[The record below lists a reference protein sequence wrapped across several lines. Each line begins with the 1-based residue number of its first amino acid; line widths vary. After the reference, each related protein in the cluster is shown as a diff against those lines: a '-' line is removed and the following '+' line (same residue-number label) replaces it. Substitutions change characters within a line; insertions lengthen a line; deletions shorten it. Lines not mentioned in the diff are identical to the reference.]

1 MPDTAVLK
9 KPKSIDKSRA
19 FVYNFIM
26 LSYDFD
32 TFGIVYTAV
41 TAALI
46 VATVLP
52 LIFFIV
58 RGKRVCA
65 ATRVFRVLD
74 IILILLLAV
83 VWVVYVLT
91 RMAVFGLSATAT
103 ESGALL
109 FALNGETLY
118 SLAGAGELASIWS
131 TVLGVA
137 MMAIPSALAIVD
149 LVLSFALRPRAVT
162 AEETVSEPVEQSATE
177 VAEEAQPEPVEKPT
191 PEAIEET
198 QPEPVEQP
206 ATEVAE
212 ETQPEPA
219 EQPAPEAIEE
229 AQPEPVE
236 QPAPEA
242 TEEAQPEPAE
252 EKNEPIAEEPAVE
265 EPAAEHSPEG
275 VAADATEEE
284 KAERTVLASE
294 PRSEVGRSVSDKT
307 YASAVHRPEV
317 PSDLPPAVR
326 VVDKLPEEH
335 DDETITIIRPPLPI
349 TRKLVITNRM
359 NVVNMFGEYLNEK
372 DEEEREKL
380 SGSIGKIIIK

>member
-1 MPDTAVLK
+1 
-9 KPKSIDKSRA
+9 
-19 FVYNFIM
+19 M

-162 AEETVSEPVEQSATE
+162 AEETQPEPVEQPVTE
-177 VAEEAQPEPVEKPT
+177 AIEETQPEPVEKPT
-191 PEAIEET
+191 PEAIEE
-198 QPEPVEQP
+198 
-206 ATEVAE
+206 
-212 ETQPEPA
+212 
-219 EQPAPEAIEE
+219 
-229 AQPEPVE
+229 
-236 QPAPEA
+236 
-242 TEEAQPEPAE
+242 AQPEPAE
-252 EKNEPIAEEPAVE
+252 EKNEPTAE

-317 PSDLPPAVR
+317 PNDLPPAVR

>member
-74 IILILLLAV
+74 IILILLLA
-83 VWVVYVLT
+83 
-91 RMAVFGLSATAT
+91 
-103 ESGALL
+103 
-109 FALNGETLY
+109 Y
-118 SLAGAGELASIWS
+118 SLAGAGELASIWN

-149 LVLSFALRPRAVT
+149 LVLSFALRPSAVT
-162 AEETVSEPVEQSATE
+162 AEETVSEPVEQPATE
-177 VAEEAQPEPVEKPT
+177 IAEESQPEPAAQPVTEVTEEAQAEPVEKPT
-191 PEAIEET
+191 PEAIEES

-206 ATEVAE
+206 TPEAIE
-212 ETQPEPA
+212 ETQPES
-219 EQPAPEAIEE
+219 
-229 AQPEPVE
+229 
-236 QPAPEA
+236 
-242 TEEAQPEPAE
+242 AE
-252 EKNEPIAEEPAVE
+252 EKNEPTAEEPAVE

>member
-1 MPDTAVLK
+1 
-9 KPKSIDKSRA
+9 
-19 FVYNFIM
+19 M

-162 AEETVSEPVEQSATE
+162 AEES
-177 VAEEAQPEPVEKPT
+177 
-191 PEAIEET
+191 
-198 QPEPVEQP
+198 
-206 ATEVAE
+206 
-212 ETQPEPA
+212 QPEPA
-219 EQPAPEAIEE
+219 EQPATEIG
-229 AQPEPVE
+229 
-236 QPAPEA
+236 
-242 TEEAQPEPAE
+242 EEAQPEPAE

-317 PSDLPPAVR
+317 PNDLPPAVR

>member
-1 MPDTAVLK
+1 
-9 KPKSIDKSRA
+9 
-19 FVYNFIM
+19 M

-118 SLAGAGELASIWS
+118 SLAGAGELAPIWS

-162 AEETVSEPVEQSATE
+162 AEE
-177 VAEEAQPEPVEKPT
+177 AQPEP
-191 PEAIEET
+191 A
-198 QPEPVEQP
+198 EQP
-206 ATEVAE
+206 ATEVAEESQPESVEQPVPEVTEETQPEPAEQPATEVTE

-229 AQPEPVE
+229 AQPEP
-236 QPAPEA
+236 
-242 TEEAQPEPAE
+242 AE
-252 EKNEPIAEEPAVE
+252 EKNEPTAEEPAVE

-275 VAADATEEE
+275 VAADTTEEE
-284 KAERTVLASE
+284 KAEHTVLASE

>member
-1 MPDTAVLK
+1 M
-9 KPKSIDKSRA
+9 
-19 FVYNFIM
+19 
-26 LSYDFD
+26 
-32 TFGIVYTAV
+32 
-41 TAALI
+41 
-46 VATVLP
+46 
-52 LIFFIV
+52 
-58 RGKRVCA
+58 
-65 ATRVFRVLD
+65 
-74 IILILLLAV
+74 
-83 VWVVYVLT
+83 
-91 RMAVFGLSATAT
+91 
-103 ESGALL
+103 

-162 AEETVSEPVEQSATE
+162 AEET
-177 VAEEAQPEPVEKPT
+177 
-191 PEAIEET
+191 
-198 QPEPVEQP
+198 
-206 ATEVAE
+206 
-212 ETQPEPA
+212 QPEPA
-219 EQPAPEAIEE
+219 EQPAT
-229 AQPEPVE
+229 
-236 QPAPEA
+236 EA

-252 EKNEPIAEEPAVE
+252 DKNEPIAEEPAVE

-317 PSDLPPAVR
+317 PNDLPPAVR

>member
-1 MPDTAVLK
+1 
-9 KPKSIDKSRA
+9 
-19 FVYNFIM
+19 M

-162 AEETVSEPVEQSATE
+162 AEE
-177 VAEEAQPEPVEKPT
+177 AQPEPAAQPVT
-191 PEAIEET
+191 EAIEET

-206 ATEVAE
+206 A
-212 ETQPEPA
+212 
-219 EQPAPEAIEE
+219 PEAIEE
-229 AQPEPVE
+229 S
-236 QPAPEA
+236 
-242 TEEAQPEPAE
+242 QPEPAK
-252 EKNEPIAEEPAVE
+252 EKNEPTAEEPAVE

>member
-65 ATRVFRVLD
+65 TTRVFRVLD

-162 AEETVSEPVEQSATE
+162 AEESQPEPAEQPATE
-177 VAEEAQPEPVEKPT
+177 IAEEAQPEPAAQPVTEA
-191 PEAIEET
+191 EAIEET
-198 QPEPVEQP
+198 QSEPV
-206 ATEVAE
+206 
-212 ETQPEPA
+212 

-229 AQPEPVE
+229 AQPEP
-236 QPAPEA
+236 
-242 TEEAQPEPAE
+242 AE
-252 EKNEPIAEEPAVE
+252 EKNEPTAEEPAVE

>member
-1 MPDTAVLK
+1 
-9 KPKSIDKSRA
+9 
-19 FVYNFIM
+19 M

-162 AEETVSEPVEQSATE
+162 AEES
-177 VAEEAQPEPVEKPT
+177 QPEPVEQPV

-198 QPEPVEQP
+198 QPESV
-206 ATEVAE
+206 
-212 ETQPEPA
+212 

>member
-1 MPDTAVLK
+1 
-9 KPKSIDKSRA
+9 
-19 FVYNFIM
+19 M

-162 AEETVSEPVEQSATE
+162 AEETQPEPVEQPVTEVTEETQSELAAQPAPEIAEESQAEPAAQLVTEVTEEAQAEPAAQPAPEATEEAQPEPAEKPTPEAIEEAQPEPVEQSATE
-177 VAEEAQPEPVEKPT
+177 VAEEAQPEPAK
-191 PEAIEET
+191 
-198 QPEPVEQP
+198 
-206 ATEVAE
+206 
-212 ETQPEPA
+212 
-219 EQPAPEAIEE
+219 
-229 AQPEPVE
+229 
-236 QPAPEA
+236 
-242 TEEAQPEPAE
+242 
-252 EKNEPIAEEPAVE
+252 EKNEPTAEEPAVE
-265 EPAAEHSPEG
+265 EPAAEHSSEG

-284 KAERTVLASE
+284 NAERTVLASE

-335 DDETITIIRPPLPI
+335 DNETITIIRPPLPI

>member
-1 MPDTAVLK
+1 
-9 KPKSIDKSRA
+9 
-19 FVYNFIM
+19 M

-103 ESGALL
+103 KSGALL

-118 SLAGAGELASIWS
+118 SLAGAGELASIWN

-149 LVLSFALRPRAVT
+149 LVLSFALRPSAVT
-162 AEETVSEPVEQSATE
+162 AEETVSEPVEQPATEIAEESQPEPAAQPATEIAEESQPEPAAQPVTEVTEEAQAEPAAQLVPE
-177 VAEEAQPEPVEKPT
+177 VAEEAQPEPV
-191 PEAIEET
+191 
-198 QPEPVEQP
+198 
-206 ATEVAE
+206 
-212 ETQPEPA
+212 

-242 TEEAQPEPAE
+242 IEEAQPEPAK
-252 EKNEPIAEEPAVE
+252 EKNEPTAEEPAVE
-265 EPAAEHSPEG
+265 EPAAEHAPEG

>member
-1 MPDTAVLK
+1 
-9 KPKSIDKSRA
+9 
-19 FVYNFIM
+19 M

-162 AEETVSEPVEQSATE
+162 AEET
-177 VAEEAQPEPVEKPT
+177 QPEPVEQPVT
-191 PEAIEET
+191 EAIEET
-198 QPEPVEQP
+198 QPEPVEKP
-206 ATEVAE
+206 T
-212 ETQPEPA
+212 
-219 EQPAPEAIEE
+219 PEAIEE

-236 QPAPEA
+236 QPATEATEETQPEPVEQPAPEA
-242 TEEAQPEPAE
+242 IEEAQPEPAE
-252 EKNEPIAEEPAVE
+252 EKNEPTAE

-317 PSDLPPAVR
+317 PNDLPPAVR

>member
-1 MPDTAVLK
+1 
-9 KPKSIDKSRA
+9 
-19 FVYNFIM
+19 M

-162 AEETVSEPVEQSATE
+162 AEET
-177 VAEEAQPEPVEKPT
+177 
-191 PEAIEET
+191 
-198 QPEPVEQP
+198 
-206 ATEVAE
+206 
-212 ETQPEPA
+212 QPEPA
-219 EQPAPEAIEE
+219 EQPATEAIEETQAEPAAQPVTEAIEE
-229 AQPEPVE
+229 AQPEPAE
-236 QPAPEA
+236 LPAPEA
-242 TEEAQPEPAE
+242 IEETQPEPAE

-265 EPAAEHSPEG
+265 EPADEHAPEG

>member
-1 MPDTAVLK
+1 
-9 KPKSIDKSRA
+9 
-19 FVYNFIM
+19 M

-162 AEETVSEPVEQSATE
+162 AEESQPEPAEQPATEIAEESQPEPAAQPATEAIEEAQAEPAAQPVTE
-177 VAEEAQPEPVEKPT
+177 VAEEAQPEPVE
-191 PEAIEET
+191 
-198 QPEPVEQP
+198 QP
-206 ATEVAE
+206 AT
-212 ETQPEPA
+212 
-219 EQPAPEAIEE
+219 
-229 AQPEPVE
+229 
-236 QPAPEA
+236 EA
-242 TEEAQPEPAE
+242 TEEAQSEPAE

-265 EPAAEHSPEG
+265 EPAAEYAPEG
-275 VAADATEEE
+275 VAADTTEED

-317 PSDLPPAVR
+317 PNDLPPAVR

>member
-1 MPDTAVLK
+1 
-9 KPKSIDKSRA
+9 
-19 FVYNFIM
+19 M

-162 AEETVSEPVEQSATE
+162 AEET
-177 VAEEAQPEPVEKPT
+177 QPEP
-191 PEAIEET
+191 A
-198 QPEPVEQP
+198 EQP
-206 ATEVAE
+206 ATEIAE
-212 ETQPEPA
+212 ESQPEPV

>member
-1 MPDTAVLK
+1 
-9 KPKSIDKSRA
+9 
-19 FVYNFIM
+19 M

-118 SLAGAGELASIWS
+118 SLAGAGELASIWN

-137 MMAIPSALAIVD
+137 VMAIPSALAIVD

-162 AEETVSEPVEQSATE
+162 AEESQPEPVEQPVTE
-177 VAEEAQPEPVEKPT
+177 AIEEAQPEPV
-191 PEAIEET
+191 
-198 QPEPVEQP
+198 
-206 ATEVAE
+206 
-212 ETQPEPA
+212 

-236 QPAPEA
+236 QPATEA
-242 TEEAQPEPAE
+242 TEEAQPEPAK
-252 EKNEPIAEEPAVE
+252 EKNEPTAEEPAVE

-275 VAADATEEE
+275 VAADTTEEE

-317 PSDLPPAVR
+317 PNDLPPAVR

>member
-1 MPDTAVLK
+1 
-9 KPKSIDKSRA
+9 
-19 FVYNFIM
+19 M

-162 AEETVSEPVEQSATE
+162 AEESQPEPAEQPATEIAEESQHEPAAQPVPEVTEEAQPEPAEQPATEIAEESQPEPAAQPVTEVTEEAQAEPVEQPAPE
-177 VAEEAQPEPVEKPT
+177 VAEEAQPES
-191 PEAIEET
+191 
-198 QPEPVEQP
+198 VEQP
-206 ATEVAE
+206 APEVAE

-219 EQPAPEAIEE
+219 E
-229 AQPEPVE
+229 
-236 QPAPEA
+236 
-242 TEEAQPEPAE
+242 
-252 EKNEPIAEEPAVE
+252 EKNEPTAEEPAVE

>member
-1 MPDTAVLK
+1 
-9 KPKSIDKSRA
+9 
-19 FVYNFIM
+19 M

-162 AEETVSEPVEQSATE
+162 AEEAQPEPVEQSAT
-177 VAEEAQPEPVEKPT
+177 
-191 PEAIEET
+191 
-198 QPEPVEQP
+198 
-206 ATEVAE
+206 
-212 ETQPEPA
+212 
-219 EQPAPEAIEE
+219 EAIEE
-229 AQPEPVE
+229 AQPEP
-236 QPAPEA
+236 AK
-242 TEEAQPEPAE
+242 
-252 EKNEPIAEEPAVE
+252 EKNEPTAEEPAVE
-265 EPAAEHSPEG
+265 EPAAEHSSEG

>member
-1 MPDTAVLK
+1 
-9 KPKSIDKSRA
+9 
-19 FVYNFIM
+19 M

-162 AEETVSEPVEQSATE
+162 AEET
-177 VAEEAQPEPVEKPT
+177 
-191 PEAIEET
+191 
-198 QPEPVEQP
+198 
-206 ATEVAE
+206 
-212 ETQPEPA
+212 QPEPA
-219 EQPAPEAIEE
+219 EQPATEAIEE
-229 AQPEPVE
+229 TQAEPAAQPVT
-236 QPAPEA
+236 EA
-242 TEEAQPEPAE
+242 IEEAQPEPAE
-252 EKNEPIAEEPAVE
+252 EKNEPTAEEPAVE

-284 KAERTVLASE
+284 KAEHTVLASE

>member
-1 MPDTAVLK
+1 
-9 KPKSIDKSRA
+9 
-19 FVYNFIM
+19 M

-162 AEETVSEPVEQSATE
+162 AEETQPEPVEQPVTE
-177 VAEEAQPEPVEKPT
+177 AIEETQPEPVEKPT
-191 PEAIEET
+191 PEAIEEA
-198 QPEPVEQP
+198 QP
-206 ATEVAE
+206 A
-212 ETQPEPA
+212 
-219 EQPAPEAIEE
+219 
-229 AQPEPVE
+229 
-236 QPAPEA
+236 
-242 TEEAQPEPAE
+242 PAE
-252 EKNEPIAEEPAVE
+252 EKNAPTAEA
-265 EPAAEHSPEG
+265 PAAEHSPHG
-275 VAADATEEE
+275 VAPDATEEE

-317 PSDLPPAVR
+317 PNDLPPAVR

>member
-1 MPDTAVLK
+1 
-9 KPKSIDKSRA
+9 
-19 FVYNFIM
+19 M

-149 LVLSFALRPRAVT
+149 LVLSFALRPRVVT
-162 AEETVSEPVEQSATE
+162 AEESQPEPAAQLVTE
-177 VAEEAQPEPVEKPT
+177 VTEEAQAEPVEKPT
-191 PEAIEET
+191 PEAIEES

-206 ATEVAE
+206 TPEAIE

-219 EQPAPEAIEE
+219 EQPVPEAIEETQPEPAEQPTPEAIEE

-242 TEEAQPEPAE
+242 TEEAQPEPAK

>member
-1 MPDTAVLK
+1 
-9 KPKSIDKSRA
+9 
-19 FVYNFIM
+19 M

-162 AEETVSEPVEQSATE
+162 AEE
-177 VAEEAQPEPVEKPT
+177 AQPEPAEQPATEIAEESQPEPAAQPVTEVTEEAQAEPAEKPA
-191 PEAIEET
+191 PEATEDA

-206 ATEVAE
+206 ATEAIE
-212 ETQPEPA
+212 EAQPEPV

-236 QPAPEA
+236 QPATEA

-265 EPAAEHSPEG
+265 EPAAEHAPEG
-275 VAADATEEE
+275 VAADTTEED

-317 PSDLPPAVR
+317 PNDLPPAVR

>member
-1 MPDTAVLK
+1 
-9 KPKSIDKSRA
+9 
-19 FVYNFIM
+19 M

-65 ATRVFRVLD
+65 ATRAFRVLD

-103 ESGALL
+103 ESGVLL

-149 LVLSFALRPRAVT
+149 LVLSFALRPRVVT
-162 AEETVSEPVEQSATE
+162 AEEAQPEPAEQPVPEAI
-177 VAEEAQPEPVEKPT
+177 EEMQPEPVEKPT
-191 PEAIEET
+191 PEAIEEA

-206 ATEVAE
+206 ATEAIE
-212 ETQPEPA
+212 EAQPEPVEQPA
-219 EQPAPEAIEE
+219 TEAIEEAQPEPVEQPAPEAIEE

-252 EKNEPIAEEPAVE
+252 EKNEPIAEEPA
-265 EPAAEHSPEG
+265 AEHSPEG

-284 KAERTVLASE
+284 KAEHTVLASE

>member
-1 MPDTAVLK
+1 
-9 KPKSIDKSRA
+9 
-19 FVYNFIM
+19 M

-58 RGKRVCA
+58 RGKRVCV

-162 AEETVSEPVEQSATE
+162 AEEAQS
-177 VAEEAQPEPVEKPT
+177 
-191 PEAIEET
+191 
-198 QPEPVEQP
+198 EPVEQP
-206 ATEVAE
+206 APEAIE
-212 ETQPEPA
+212 EAQPEPA

-229 AQPEPVE
+229 TQPESVE

-242 TEEAQPEPAE
+242 IEEAQPEPAE

-265 EPAAEHSPEG
+265 EPADEHAPEG
-275 VAADATEEE
+275 VAADTTEEE

-317 PSDLPPAVR
+317 PNDLPPAVR